1 MEIED
6 KVISEIKKRQ
16 QLGIKKY
23 GLTLSQNMAEL
34 EDRLQHLKEE
44 LLDGA
49 LYCQW
54 AIDQIKAKNENP
66 SS

>member
-1 MEIED
+1 LEIED
-6 KVISEIKKRQ
+6 KVIAEIKKRQ
-16 QLGIKKY
+16 QVGIKKY

-34 EDRLQHLKEE
+34 EARLQHLKEE

-54 AIDQIKAKNENP
+54 AIDQIKSKNENT
-66 SS
+66 ST

>member
-6 KVISEIKKRQ
+6 KVIAEIKKRQ
-16 QLGIKKY
+16 QVGIKKY
-23 GLTLSQNMAEL
+23 GLTLSQNMQEL
-34 EDRLQHLKEE
+34 EARLQHLKEE

-54 AIDQIKAKNENP
+54 AIDQIKAKNENT
-66 SS
+66 SA